1 MDKQQPARHSLC
13 EGSSTFPGR
22 TATAENARLREVRTA
37 KRLTRHA
44 PSIIENRDDKLIELV
59 KWLLAILQV
68 GSAAFILSALFHALR
83 GYFNAWQVHPDDL
96 SLPFSLQRIGGREDA
111 SKYPRRNYW
120 LAIALF
126 SLGALIWLIV
136 FYYAGLLVLYWG

>member
-1 MDKQQPARHSLC
+1 MTVRC
-13 EGSSTFPGR
+13 SSKR
-22 TATAENARLREVRTA
+22 IQTATKIARYAL
-37 KRLTRHA
+37 
-44 PSIIENRDDKLIELV
+44 SIIENRDDKLIEIV

-68 GSAAFILSALFHALR
+68 GSAGLILSALFNALR

-126 SLGALIWLIV
+126 SLCALIWLIV

>member
-1 MDKQQPARHSLC
+1 MATKPSERIQTAPKIARQDL
-13 EGSSTFPGR
+13 
-22 TATAENARLREVRTA
+22 
-37 KRLTRHA
+37 
-44 PSIIENRDDKLIELV
+44 SIIENRDDKLIELV

-68 GSAAFILSALFHALR
+68 GSAALILSALFHALR
-83 GYFNAWQVHPDDL
+83 RFFDSTEVHPDDL

-126 SLGALIWLIV
+126 SLCALIWLIV
-136 FYYAGLLVLYWG
+136 FYYAGLLVLSWG